1 MIHELPLER
10 RTLHGHFSPDLEPVL
25 TVDPGDSVT
34 FSVPDAA
41 WSVVPL
47 ARDATGRPVRKK
59 RETVVEVD
67 PVLDGGHALVGPIAV
82 RGARAGGTLSVR
94 IDEVRVG
101 PYGWGGAGGW
111 STPFNDRL
119 GVSDGEHVML
129 AWEIDD
135 DRRTARDQSGRKVSL
150 RPFLGVVGMPP
161 PEPAVHATAPPR
173 RWGGN
178 LDCAELVP
186 GSTLFLPI
194 PVDGGLLS
202 LGDAHGLQADGEL
215 STIAMECAVERGRV
229 TLDLVEGPELA
240 NPRARVDGA
249 WITFGVDE
257 DLDEAAAQA
266 VDGMLDLMRR
276 EHGIERREALALAS
290 LVVDLRVTQVVNGVR
305 GAHAVLRDDAI
316 RFP

>member
-1 MIHELPLER
+1 VIHELPLER

-25 TVDPGDSVT
+25 TVDPGDSVS

-41 WSVVPL
+41 WSVVPVPL
-47 ARDATGRPVRKK
+47 DDRGNPVRGE
-59 RETVVEVD
+59 RETVVDVD
-67 PVLDGGHALVGPIAV
+67 PVLDEGHALVGPIAV
-82 RGARAGGTLSVR
+82 RGARAGGTLAVR

-111 STPFNDRL
+111 SAPLNDRL
-119 GVSDGEHVML
+119 GVSDGDHVML

-135 DRRTARDQSGRKVSL
+135 DRRTARDHRGREVTL
-150 RPFLGVVGMPP
+150 RPFLGVIGMPP
-161 PEPAVHATAPPR
+161 PEPGVHSTAPPR

-194 PVDGGLLS
+194 PVEGGLLS
-202 LGDAHGLQADGEL
+202 LGDAHGRQADGEL
-215 STIAMECAVERGRV
+215 STIALECPVERGRV
-229 TLDLVEGPELA
+229 TLDLHEGPELT
-240 NPRARVDGA
+240 NPLARVDGA